1 MVMKTIGLRKGTL
14 DDAEL
19 LFEWRNHPQIVALS
33 SQNKKVDWP
42 EHRAWFEN
50 CLREENKH
58 QIFFAMSK
66 DTEIGVVRFDLH
78 EPGRAVI
85 SVYLHPDWWGSGL
98 GADAI
103 DLGVASITELW
114 QKLAVIEANAIAT
127 NRRAVRVFEKCG
139 FTRVLN
145 QPDKSHTRLEFAV
158 SADLN
163 GDGSH

>member
-1 MVMKTIGLRKGTL
+1 MKNIGLRKGTL

-33 SQNKKVDWP
+33 SHNRKVDWS

-50 CLREENKH
+50 CLGDENKH
-58 QIFFAMSK
+58 QIFFVMSK
-66 DTEIGVVRFDLH
+66 ETEIGVVRFDLR
-78 EPGRAVI
+78 EPERAVI

-103 DLGVASITELW
+103 DLAVARITELW
-114 QKLAVIEANAIAT
+114 HGLAAIEANAIVT

-139 FTRVLN
+139 FTQALN
-145 QPDKSHTRLEFAV
+145 QPDKSHTRLEIAV
-158 SADLN
+158 AADLR
-163 GDGSH
+163 GDSSH